1 MEYSRIALL
10 IITYQLKLSSTYR
23 VGIFSILKLYNDNT
37 IWKAPVFW
45 WCLCRAHW
53 TDGHLQLSPHS
64 GHCILTG
71 PGCAGNIVGNW
82 IGAYSVVP
90 CTPYFVFCYSIGCA
104 GMRWSGYVY
113 IYIYIS
119 SSLHTRRSANRGTP
133 CMLYNGVQRKNW
145 IED

>member
-113 IYIYIS
+113 IYIFIYPPASIPGGPRTEVH
-119 SSLHTRRSANRGTP
+119 LACCTTE
-133 CMLYNGVQRKNW
+133 YNEKIG
-145 IED
+145 